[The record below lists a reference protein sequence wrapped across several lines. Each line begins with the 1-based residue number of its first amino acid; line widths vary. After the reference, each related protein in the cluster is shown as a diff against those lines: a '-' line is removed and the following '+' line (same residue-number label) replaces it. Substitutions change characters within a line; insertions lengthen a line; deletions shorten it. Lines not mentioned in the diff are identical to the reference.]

1 MKKRCTALILAAIM
15 LLGLALPAA
24 AAQPVSKPVRITVD
38 PGQSLRTISPQLFGV
53 IQNQGRM
60 GEGAADPEGKP
71 YPGFVEALKTMGAT
85 ELRYPGGTMGG
96 QIFDWREA
104 IGPIS
109 QRKLT
114 YARTNNPGQIL
125 NYGVDEMAQMA
136 EACGMTL
143 DLCINSHMLGVKE
156 ALQYL
161 AYTTM
166 PANGTPLSQLNPET
180 DLQYWAN
187 LRASY
192 GHEKPYAVTRVDIGN
207 EEDWNN
213 GWRSGSFVSL
223 SDRYEPAVKV
233 TQDNQAQA
241 LYAFGGIV
249 QYDKVNTITYHDLSA
264 NAAVSDGTANQQ
276 KRAPYVDIVN
286 NGTCHIYVDD
296 VEWTIVDSLSGRGAD
311 ASVCAVNYDTG
322 YITFGDG
329 VNGAIPAKDSK
340 ITITYQTEHEGYLD
354 YYYAIREKFPGVH
367 ISAKISG
374 EEFMQLM
381 GSVHPYDSISYH
393 PLSANQPGKDVADF
407 TEHYYQQ
414 MASVTVTMQQE
425 AVRLEKLAQYAG
437 DNKPELILSAYGHAQ
452 GNFPKGQTDWH
463 LNLAEGI
470 MCADELIAFIDNGF
484 GVACNFLLNDMPY
497 DPDTTDAPTARRYNA
512 MVYSRL
518 GSDKFIIAPKGL
530 AFSMVSGLSGQ
541 TQVAAVVENNPT
553 VPLNGYDPQ
562 SDFGKADFPYFPA
575 ENARTESLDI
585 LKVLSAVDE
594 NGNLTLIVVNNH
606 AEEAIETEVA
616 LKGYTHTGVTDV
628 SEYNGE
634 KFTTINTPEQPNA
647 VSITAAQKDL
657 GTGGFRYVFPAHSIT
672 KFTFRAQK
680 GTAHNCPS
688 ASYTDL
694 DGDAWYHEAVDQ
706 VLKQNWMTETS
717 KNTFA
722 PYSAMSRAQTA
733 ELLWNIAGKPVVNYA
748 MRFQDVDAGGP
759 SAEAI
764 RWAASEQIVQG
775 YSQDS
780 FGPDDLVSREQMMT
794 MLYRFVKSRK
804 NVSAPAAVPQY
815 ADTEAISAWA
825 VTEVSWCAEQGV
837 VSHKAG
843 QRFNPT
849 GGVSKAEAA
858 AFAVKLSQLLS
869 SG

>member
-1 MKKRCTALILAAIM
+1 MKKRCIGLILAAVM
-15 LLGLALPAA
+15 LMGLALPAA
-24 AAQPVSKPVRITVD
+24 AAQPARDPVRITVD

-60 GEGAADPEGKP
+60 GEGAADPTGKP

-104 IGPIS
+104 IGPID
-109 QRKLT
+109 QRRLT
-114 YARTNNPGQIL
+114 YARTSNPGQIL

-143 DLCINSHMLGVKE
+143 DLCVNSHMLGVKE

-166 PANGTPLSQLNPET
+166 PANSTPLSQLDPDT

-192 GHEKPYAVTRVDIGN
+192 GHEKPYTVTRVDIGN

-213 GWRSGSFVSL
+213 GWRTGSFVSL
-223 SDRYEPAVKV
+223 SDRYKPAVKV
-233 TQDNQAQA
+233 TQDNQVQA
-241 LYAFGGIV
+241 LYAFGGVV
-249 QYDKVNTITYHDLSA
+249 QFDKVNTITYHDLSA
-264 NAAVSDGTANQQ
+264 NAAVSDGAANQQ
-276 KRAPYVDIVN
+276 KRAPYVNIVN

-296 VEWTIVDSLSGRGAD
+296 AEWTIVDSLEGQGAD
-311 ASVCAVNYDTG
+311 ATVCTVNYDTG

-329 VNGAIPAKDSK
+329 VNGAIPAKDAR

-354 YYYAIREKFPGVH
+354 YYYAIHEKFPGVH
-367 ISAKISG
+367 VSAKISG
-374 EEFMQLM
+374 EEFIQLM

-393 PLSANQPGKDVADF
+393 PLSANQPGKTVTDF

-414 MASVTVTMQQE
+414 LASVTVTMQQE

-437 DNKPELILSAYGHAQ
+437 DNHPELILSAYGHAQ
-452 GNFPKGQTDWH
+452 GNFPNGQNDWH

-470 MCADELIAFIDNGF
+470 MCANQLIAFIDNGF
-484 GVACNFLLNDMPY
+484 DVACNFLLNDMPY

-541 TQVAAVVENNPT
+541 TQVAAAVENNPT

-562 SDFGKADFPYFPA
+562 ADFGKTNFPYFLA

-585 LKVLSAVDE
+585 LSVLSAVDE
-594 NGNLTLIVVNNH
+594 NGDLSLIVVNNH
-606 AEEAIETEVA
+606 AEEAIETEVT
-616 LKGYTHTGVTDV
+616 LKGYTHTGAAEV
-628 SEYNGE
+628 SEYNGAE
-634 KFTTINTPEQPNA
+634 FTTINSPEQPNA
-647 VSITAAQKDL
+647 VSITTAQKDL

-672 KFTFRAQK
+672 KFTFHAEK
-680 GTAHNCPS
+680 PASHACPS

-706 VLKQNWMTETS
+706 VLKQNWMAGAS
-717 KNTFA
+717 KDTFA
-722 PYSAMSRAQTA
+722 PNSSMSRAQTA

-764 RWAASEQIVQG
+764 RWAASEQIVLG

-804 NVSAPAAVPQY
+804 SVSAPVAALQY
-815 ADTEAISAWA
+815 ADAEGISAWA

-843 QRFNPT
+843 QRLYPASCVT
-849 GGVSKAEAA
+849 KAEAA

-869 SG
+869 NG